1 MLLSLFVDVSV
12 MHVAAGVREG
22 ERIGVGEVVEFIRVA
37 QDCTIRSHDERVLLV
52 HKLFSAVV
60 ISMSWLPTPEQLYIT
75 CPSPVHVNVK
85 TTLPV
90 KLTIETRTDVKSVVE
105 LKYEEIQNGHF
116 HNPTPAALEYN

>member
-1 MLLSLFVDVSV
+1 
-12 MHVAAGVREG
+12 
-22 ERIGVGEVVEFIRVA
+22 
-37 QDCTIRSHDERVLLV
+37 
-52 HKLFSAVV
+52 
-60 ISMSWLPTPEQLYIT
+60 MSRLPTPEQLYTT